1 MAQPLIK
8 AGANVA
14 AADCAELDFLHCCL
28 RAIRLRNP
36 PMDAQQGFMPLPM
49 PMHSALDGV
58 ADVLAAASRKEDR
71 EGV

>member
-1 MAQPLIK
+1 
-8 AGANVA
+8 
-14 AADCAELDFLHCCL
+14 
-28 RAIRLRNP
+28 
-36 PMDAQQGFMPLPM
+36 MDAQQGFMPLPM